1 MSQAKV
7 DIARERSRF
16 YQKIDTKN
24 LTPLCEVLHALVS
37 TQPQA
42 QVQPEIWHYSELHEM
57 VMEASGIQAS
67 TGAGRI
73 ALI

>member
-16 YQKIDTKN
+16 YQKIDTKS
-24 LTPLCEVLHALVS
+24 LTPLCEVLHALIS

-42 QVQPEIWHYSELHEM
+42 
-57 VMEASGIQAS
+57 
-67 TGAGRI
+67 
-73 ALI
+73 